1 MATCVKAVRQFT
13 LTRGTPCM
21 VWIPLVKHAC
31 APLILQ
37 QQLMKKHWTIK
48 WRKER
53 ANKYYKVN
61 LPDFDEVRERD
72 KFTPDEKRIWMKKE
86 GICQPRNFTRPMYIS
101 NTNSVFEPYVPPEG
115 DGKASSLSKEGAR
128 ERFTELKEKG
138 KSYKELRKVRQ
149 YEDNFDTTSFAELA
163 NNIYIETHN
172 LLQDVKKNENRLL
185 ELVTEKAYPE
195 MTFGLDHK
203 TLHWKFVESIEPA
216 RVVHIRT
223 NPMIT
228 NDNIY
233 AQITVRFHSKQV
245 LALYD
250 RFGRLMYGSEHLVK
264 DVIDYVV
271 FEKHI
276 ASLYGSWRIHGKI
289 IPKWLPPREP
299 LLKTY
304 RKPNLNFEEIDNA
317 EEKEKTD
324 KKEEEEEKDEINEA
338 IEKQKKKYNVEIV

>member
-1 MATCVKAVRQFT
+1 MATCMKAFRLCS
-13 LTRGTPCM
+13 LTRGTHCM
-21 VWIPLVKHAC
+21 GGIPLVKHAR

-37 QQLMKKHWTIK
+37 QQSMKKHKTIR

-53 ANKYYKVN
+53 ANKYYKVD
-61 LPDFDEVRERD
+61 LPDFNEIKKRET
-72 KFTPDEKRIWMKKE
+72 FTPDERRIWMKKE
-86 GICQPRNFTRPMYIS
+86 GICQPRTFTRPMYIS
-101 NTNSVFEPYVPPEG
+101 NTNSVFEPYIPPEG
-115 DGKASSLSKEGAR
+115 DGKASSLSKEGAG

-138 KSYKELRKVRQ
+138 KSYKELRKIRQ

-163 NNIYIETHN
+163 NSIYIETHD
-172 LLQDVKKNENRLL
+172 LLQDVKKNEKRLL
-185 ELVTEKAYPE
+185 ELVTEKVYPE
-195 MTFGLDHK
+195 MTFGLDNK
-203 TLHWKFVESIEPA
+203 TLHWKFVESIEPP

-228 NDNIY
+228 KDNVY
-233 AQITVRFHSKQV
+233 AQMTVRLHSKQI

-264 DVIDYVV
+264 DVLDYVV

-276 ASLYGSWRIHGKI
+276 ASVYGSWRMHAKI

-304 RKPNLNFEEIDNA
+304 RKPNLNLEEIDDA
-317 EEKEKTD
+317 EDKEKTD
-324 KKEEEEEKDEINEA
+324 NKEDEDNDEINKA
-338 IEKQKKKYNVEIV
+338 LEKQKKKYGVEIVQ